1 MPTRKPR
8 FPSVT
13 APQSRASAGL
23 RAGGTFSRFT
33 DIMTPPSTRILNIH
47 RSMLL
52 SRIPLPALICPLSP
66 TPGSGGLS
74 RGYHRPPTSR
84 ASSCRLLVM
93 VALATLAGLACP
105 LQVAHAQT
113 RDLSSRGVL
122 LDRIA
127 AVVNDGVV
135 LTSQL
140 DKQTEDV
147 IQRLQQQNTELPPR
161 NVLRRQILERL
172 VMEEIQLQRADR
184 LGIQIS
190 DEMLNGALDDVAQRN
205 NIGFADLPQALAQ
218 QGIDY
223 RDFRDEIRR
232 QMTLQLLRQRD
243 VFARI
248 NVSPR
253 ELEQFMA
260 RQRNTPD
267 NNAEYNVS
275 HILISVPVTASP
287 EQIEAREKRAR
298 EVYDRALAG
307 EDFAQLAVAY
317 SESSTNIEGGS
328 LGWRRGSQLPSIVA
342 DQVGSM
348 SPGDISNP
356 VRTPSGFHI
365 FRLNEMR
372 GGVQQ
377 SVVAQVHAR
386 HILLRTSELEDD
398 QTVEQKLSDIRRR
411 IVEGDEGF
419 AAIASA
425 TSQDPGSAADGGDLG
440 WAGPGTFVPEFEKQI
455 EKLSENEISEP
466 FRTQFGW
473 HIIQLLGRRMHDV
486 TDDVRR
492 NRAFAE
498 LRESKAEEETE
509 LWLRRLRDEA
519 FVEYRM

>member
-1 MPTRKPR
+1 MKFPR
-8 FPSVT
+8 I
-13 APQSRASAGL
+13 A
-23 RAGGTFSRFT
+23 
-33 DIMTPPSTRILNIH
+33 
-47 RSMLL
+47 
-52 SRIPLPALICPLSP
+52 
-66 TPGSGGLS
+66 
-74 RGYHRPPTSR
+74 
-84 ASSCRLLVM
+84 
-93 VALATLAGLACP
+93 ALAPHLGASFLAC
-105 LQVAHAQT
+105 LLLASGAASAQT
-113 RDLSSRGVL
+113 RELSSNGVL

-135 LTSQL
+135 LMSHL
-140 DKQTEDV
+140 DAQTEE
-147 IQRLQQQNTELPPR
+147 IIARLSQQNTELPPR

-172 VMEEIQLQRADR
+172 VVEEIQVQRAER
-184 LGIQIS
+184 LGIQVS
-190 DEMLNGALDDVAQRN
+190 DEMLNSAVDDVARRN
-205 NIGFADLPQALAQ
+205 NVGFADLPQALAQ

-243 VFARI
+243 VIGRI

-260 RQRNTPD
+260 RQQNAPD
-267 NNAEYNVS
+267 QNAEYNVS

-287 EQIEAREKRAR
+287 EQIEAREARAR
-298 EVYDRALAG
+298 EVHGKAVAG

-342 DQVGSM
+342 DQVAKM
-348 SPGDISNP
+348 KAGDVSAPI
-356 VRTPSGFHI
+356 RTPSGFHL
-365 FRLNEMR
+365 FRLNEVR

-377 SVVAQVHAR
+377 AVVSQVHAR

-398 QTVEQKLSDIRRR
+398 QTVQQKLADIRER
-411 IVEGDEGF
+411 VMNGGEDF
-419 AAIASA
+419 AAIAA
-425 TSQDPGSAADGGDLG
+425 VTSQDPGSAADGGDLG
-440 WAGPGTFVPEFEKQI
+440 WAGPGTFVPEFEKQL
-455 EKLSENEISEP
+455 ESLGENAITQP
-466 FRTQFGW
+466 FKTQYGW
-473 HIIQLLGRRMHDV
+473 HLVQMLGRRMHDV

-519 FVEYRM
+519 FVDYRM